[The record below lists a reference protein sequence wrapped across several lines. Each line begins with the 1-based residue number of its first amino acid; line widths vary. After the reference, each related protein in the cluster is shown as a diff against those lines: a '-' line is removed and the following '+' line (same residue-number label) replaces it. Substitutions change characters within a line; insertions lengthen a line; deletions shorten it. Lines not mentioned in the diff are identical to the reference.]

1 MVVDPIGLVGGA
13 RGYFVFGKRVC
24 ELEAFVGTTGGM
36 GAMGSIG
43 SIGPEGLGVGLGVS
57 IALIELGWLTSWGW
71 LGGG

>member
-36 GAMGSIG
+36 GGNGVYRVNRAR
-43 SIGPEGLGVGLGVS
+43 GVGGFHWVDRVGLVD
-57 IALIELGWLTSWGW
+57 LIGLVGWWLTP
-71 LGGG
+71 

>member
-36 GAMGSIG
+36 GGN
-43 SIGPEGLGVGLGVS
+43 GVYRVNR
-57 IALIELGWLTSWGW
+57 AAWGFP
-71 LGGG
+71 LR

>member
-13 RGYFVFGKRVC
+13 RGYYVFGKRVC

-57 IALIELGWLTSWGW
+57 IGLIELGWLSDG
-71 LGGG
+71 

>member
-43 SIGPEGLGVGLGVS
+43 SIGPH
-57 IALIELGWLTSWGW
+57 
-71 LGGG
+71 GGFHCVD

>member
-1 MVVDPIGLVGGA
+1 MVVDDPMGLDWVVVDPIGLVGGA

-43 SIGPEGLGVGLGVS
+43 SIGPH
-57 IALIELGWLTSWGW
+57 
-71 LGGG
+71 GGFHCVD